1 MAPDDPTAPGRKA
14 DHLRIAAEPGI
25 EHARGAGLAELRL
38 RHRALPERD
47 LDDVSLRCDLL
58 GAGLGAPLLIS
69 AMTGG
74 TAEAAEV
81 NARLAH
87 AAAEH
92 RIGLVLGSGRPLLD
106 DPALLPTYRPAG
118 GPRPPL
124 LLANLGAAQVRGP
137 GAPQRAERL
146 LELLDAD
153 GLTIHLNPVQEA
165 VQPEGQPAFSGVL
178 DGIAAIVARL
188 APRPVVVKEVGFGL
202 DARGRARCSRR
213 PGSRRSTWRARA
225 GPTGRSSR
233 ASATR
238 APAPSRRPSRTGAR
252 RPPRR
257 SAARARPHPGSP

>member
-74 TAEAAEV
+74 TDEAAEV

-202 DARGRARCSRR
+202 DAEDVRAARGGRGRGGRRGGRGRDQLGAHRGPARHARR
-213 PGSRRSTWRARA
+213 
-225 GPTGRSSR
+225 R
-233 ASATR
+233 AS
-238 APAPSRRPSRTGAR
+238 PRPSPTGAR
-252 RPPRR
+252 RPRRR
-257 SAARARPHPGSP
+257 SAARARPHPGCP